1 MNRETPKSKFRLDI
15 EIVYPFHTIVRKY
28 FNTLKIMRQ
37 WQKRNDLDHNIYAFG
52 YKELTKNK
60 DGQWELFTVTGKKML
75 TVSQLKNILHDLEK

>member
-15 EIVYPFHTIVRKY
+15 EIVYPFHTTVCKY

-37 WQKRNDLDHNIYAFG
+37 WQKRNDLDRNIYTFG

-60 DGQWELFTVTGKKML
+60 EEQWELFTVISKKIL
-75 TVSQLKNILHDLEK
+75 TVSQLKKIIHDLEK